1 MAAAGAV
8 TPDSPPTPDRS
19 GRSDPPAARD
29 QSDIEGTDAD
39 PALEAVRPGSPGS
52 PEQELGWRTREVEQ
66 ELPELWLVVAQT
78 RVGRPESVIASSP
91 PAIEDRLRE
100 LSNRFRGARAVAV
113 RREPVPAAYRVFFR
127 HIGLDPDVTLT
138 PIEAAALERML
149 RGGFLSRGLLEDILL
164 IALVDTGVPVWALDS
179 EAVDG
184 PLGIRS
190 SSEGEPLGR
199 STGAPPLPAGRLVVA
214 DASAALAVLFG
225 ELAPGHEA
233 SADTRR
239 LTLFAIQVAG
249 VPSLYVEEAL
259 WMCREALEQP

>member
-1 MAAAGAV
+1 L
-8 TPDSPPTPDRS
+8 R
-19 GRSDPPAARD
+19 
-29 QSDIEGTDAD
+29 
-39 PALEAVRPGSPGS
+39 
-52 PEQELGWRTREVEQ
+52 
-66 ELPELWLVVAQT
+66 LVVGQA
-78 RVGRPESVIASSP
+78 RVGRSGSVVAGSP
-91 PAIEDRLRE
+91 AGIEDRLHE
-100 LSNRFRGARAVAV
+100 LSNRFRGARAVGV

-127 HIGLDPDVTLT
+127 QIGLDPDVVHT

-149 RGGFLSRGLLEDILL
+149 RGGFLSGGLLEDVLL

-184 PLGIRS
+184 PLGIRAS
-190 SSEGEPLGR
+190 SKSEPLGR
-199 STGAPPLPAGRLVVA
+199 SAGAPRLPADRLVVA

-233 SADTRR
+233 GAGTRR

-259 WMCREALEQP
+259 WTCREALERQ